1 MCCFV
6 SKCYFS
12 SVERVGM
19 RISRSEIFTTVLLT
33 SCVLW
38 GCTPH
43 QSSLPDQRTE
53 QLVRNILLT
62 NVSKP
67 LTVDSTR
74 HLDLY
79 SELYQQAGIDS
90 VQMDSLLRN
99 FAQRPEQLSQLLDR
113 IIAQLQQQLDSL
125 DFHTPADSLQS
136 LTLQEEPKL

>member
-1 MCCFV
+1 M
-6 SKCYFS
+6 
-12 SVERVGM
+12 
-19 RISRSEIFTTVLLT
+19 
-33 SCVLW
+33 LW

-67 LTVDSTR
+67 LTVDTTR
-74 HLDLY
+74 YLDLY